1 MKDLTKGNILTGLI
15 AFTLPLLMG
24 NFFQVLYNT
33 ADTLI
38 VGQTL
43 GKDALAS
50 VGATGSINF
59 LIVGFAQGMTAGLT
73 ILTAQRFGAKDELAI
88 KKSYVTGLYFTIA
101 ISILLSILSLIFVG
115 PLLQVMQT
123 PSQIFEGAKTFLSI
137 MLGGM
142 IATNLYA
149 YLSNALRAL
158 VILKRHYML

>member
-73 ILTAQRFGAKDELAI
+73 ILTAQRFGAKDKLAI
-88 KKSYVTGLYFTIA
+88 KKSYVTGLYFTVA
-101 ISILLSILSLIFVG
+101 VSIRSEERRVG
-115 PLLQVMQT
+115 K
-123 PSQIFEGAKTFLSI
+123 EC
-137 MLGGM
+137 
-142 IATNLYA
+142 
-149 YLSNALRAL
+149 
-158 VILKRHYML
+158 

>member
-88 KKSYVTGLYFTIA
+88 KNPMSRASTLQLRFLFCSAYC
-101 ISILLSILSLIFVG
+101 
-115 PLLQVMQT
+115 PLFLWDLCFKLCRPQ
-123 PSQIFEGAKTFLSI
+123 AKFLKVP
-137 MLGGM
+137 
-142 IATNLYA
+142 
-149 YLSNALRAL
+149 RPF
-158 VILKRHYML
+158 

>member
-101 ISILLSILSLIFVG
+101 ISILLSILSLIFSFWG
-115 PLLQVMQT
+115 
-123 PSQIFEGAKTFLSI
+123 K
-137 MLGGM
+137 
-142 IATNLYA
+142 
-149 YLSNALRAL
+149 NA
-158 VILKRHYML
+158 

>member
-88 KKSYVTGLYFTIA
+88 KKSYVTGLYFTNCDFYFAQHIVPY
-101 ISILLSILSLIFVG
+101 FCG
-115 PLLQVMQT
+115 
-123 PSQIFEGAKTFLSI
+123 TFASS
-137 MLGGM
+137 
-142 IATNLYA
+142 YA
-149 YLSNALRAL
+149 DPKPNF
-158 VILKRHYML
+158 

>member
-73 ILTAQRFGAKDELAI
+73 ILTAQRFGAKDKLAI
-88 KKSYVTGLYFTIA
+88 KKSYVTGLYFTVA
-101 ISILLSILSLIFVG
+101 VSIILSILSLIFVG
-115 PLLQVMQT
+115 PLCKLCKRQ
-123 PSQIFEGAKTFLSI
+123 AKFLRVPK
-137 MLGGM
+137 
-142 IATNLYA
+142 
-149 YLSNALRAL
+149 LS
-158 VILKRHYML
+158 

>member
-50 VGATGSINF
+50 VGADWLHQLFNC
-59 LIVGFAQGMTAGLT
+59 
-73 ILTAQRFGAKDELAI
+73 RFCSMND
-88 KKSYVTGLYFTIA
+88 S
-101 ISILLSILSLIFVG
+101 G
-115 PLLQVMQT
+115 PNQ
-123 PSQIFEGAKTFLSI
+123 F
-137 MLGGM
+137 
-142 IATNLYA
+142 
-149 YLSNALRAL
+149 
-158 VILKRHYML
+158 